1 MQGAYSIVFLEVV
14 MQKGVVALR
23 NDIRE
28 EIQKCTHTVQGDSTL
43 NLSNTSLSFECSF
56 FFFFFLK
63 NRTINQQK
71 GTACIERSTQFMA
84 WEDVEEQGRY
94 SDS

>member
-56 FFFFFLK
+56 FFFLK